1 MRKKQKQK
9 RDNYDKQKSNQSIE
23 GSAQT
28 SRFHLKFLSETQ
40 KEAWEAFQKHD
51 VLFLVGKAGTGK
63 TLLSMAFAINEILQK
78 RKSRIILTRPIVE
91 AGENLG
97 FLPGDISEKVNPYM
111 MPLYD
116 SMTKLLGKNN
126 PQRDVINSCVEIAPL
141 AFLRGR
147 TFSDAICIFDEAQN
161 ANKLQLKLFLSR
173 FDSTSKLIITGD
185 PMQSD
190 LKTTNCD
197 LIDVMRRIESLDGVG
212 IVSFKKEDIVR
223 HPLVG
228 AILDRL
234 EQ

>member
-1 MRKKQKQK
+1 MRKRKKPKFQEKEKAPQPV
-9 RDNYDKQKSNQSIE
+9 QS
-23 GSAQT
+23 
-28 SRFHLKFLSETQ
+28 SRFHLKFLSQAQ
-40 KEAWEAFQKHD
+40 KDAWNAFQKED
-51 VLFLVGKAGTGK
+51 VLFLIGKAGTGK
-63 TLLSMAFAINEILQK
+63 TLLSVAFAINEVLQK

-97 FLPGDISEKVNPYM
+97 FLPGDVSEKVNPYM

-116 SMTKLLGKNN
+116 SITKLLGKNN
-126 PQRDVINSCVEIAPL
+126 PQRDIINASIEIAPL
-141 AFLRGR
+141 AYLRGR

-185 PMQSD
+185 PFQSD
-190 LKTTNCD
+190 LKTDNCD
-197 LIDVMRRIESLDGVG
+197 LIDVMRRIESLEGVG
-212 IVSFKKEDIVR
+212 VISFGKEDIVR

>member
-1 MRKKQKQK
+1 MRRKQKQK
-9 RDNYDKQKSNQSIE
+9 NTNVQEKKLDQS
-23 GSAQT
+23 
-28 SRFHLKFLSETQ
+28 SRFHLKFLTNVQ
-40 KEAWEAFQKHD
+40 KEAWEAFQKYD
-51 VLFLVGKAGTGK
+51 VLFLIGKAGTGK
-63 TLLSMAFAINEILQK
+63 TLLSMAFAINEILQR

-91 AGENLG
+91 AGESLG
-97 FLPGDISEKVNPYM
+97 YLPGDINEKVNPYM

-116 SMTKLLGKNN
+116 SMNKLLGNNN
-126 PQRDVINSCVEIAPL
+126 PQRDIINASVEIAPL

-161 ANKLQLKLFLSR
+161 ANKAQLKLFLSR

-185 PMQSD
+185 PLQSD
-190 LKTTNCD
+190 LKTSGCD
-197 LIDVMRRIESLDGVG
+197 LIDVMRRIESLDGIG
-212 IVSFKKEDIVR
+212 MISFKKEDIVR

>member
-9 RDNYDKQKSNQSIE
+9 RDQYEKQKTMQDAGGASQS
-23 GSAQT
+23 

-63 TLLSMAFAINEILQK
+63 TLLSMAFAINEVLQK

-126 PQRDVINSCVEIAPL
+126 PQRDVINASVEIAPL

-190 LKTTNCD
+190 LKTANCD
-197 LIDVMRRIESLDGVG
+197 LIDVMRRIESLNGVG
-212 IVSFKKEDIVR
+212 IISFKKEDIVR